1 MFNISHPQ
9 KIIRNENVKTRKWYC
24 LILDF
29 SQFVHE
35 KSQNISRNAMQNTL
49 LSIHILFIQNFCL
62 PTIFA
67 ILLYLEVLFRIYLQ
81 IFDYYL
87 QVKSFPQ

>member
-9 KIIRNENVKTRKWYC
+9 KIIRNENVKIRKWRC

-35 KSQNISRNAMQNTL
+35 KSQNISRNAMQNIAVDIYFYIYTAYYTFHPIL
-49 LSIHILFIQNFCL
+49 CPRLSYHI
-62 PTIFA
+62 
-67 ILLYLEVLFRIYLQ
+67 
-81 IFDYYL
+81 
-87 QVKSFPQ
+87 